1 MNRLKL
7 AVKGR
12 GGPNPRMWQNT
23 GMIRE

>member
-23 GMIRE
+23 GMICE